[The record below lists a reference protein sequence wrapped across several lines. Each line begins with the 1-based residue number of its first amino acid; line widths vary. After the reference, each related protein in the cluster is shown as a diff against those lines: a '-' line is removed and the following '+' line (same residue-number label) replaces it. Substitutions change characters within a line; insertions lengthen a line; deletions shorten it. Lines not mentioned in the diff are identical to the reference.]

1 MYVLQNHLYGTEI
14 TSTPGQY
21 YVDRRNSN
29 LFYTVLLNKLN
40 AIRFII
46 SSITAL

>member
-21 YVDRRNSN
+21 RVDQRNSN
-29 LFYTVLLNKLN
+29 SFYKVLQNKLN
-40 AIRFII
+40 AIRLII